1 MLAIPSERQDPPDR
15 PTGSTTPGREPLLTV
30 PNLLCAA
37 RLFASP
43 LLVVLA
49 WFELSSWCL
58 WLFVTL
64 LLTDWLDG
72 KLAKLLK
79 QETLFGA
86 RLDSFADGT
95 FYGCVLLTLLVFRPD
110 AMRQESIWIALALS
124 SFAVSIAAGWI
135 KFNRVPSYHTRL
147 AKTSWLLVGI
157 GVVSVFAGGTIWL
170 FRLALGTVILT
181 NLEATAITLV
191 LPEWRVNVSWFFQ
204 ALRERRESNLVQKR
218 DRSC

>member
-1 MLAIPSERQDPPDR
+1 MLTIPSDRQDPPAR
-15 PTGSTTPGREPLLTV
+15 PTGPTTPGREPLLTV
-30 PNLLCAA
+30 PNLLCAV
-37 RLFASP
+37 RLFTSP

-58 WLFVTL
+58 ALFVTL

-86 RLDSFADGT
+86 RLDSFADAT
-95 FYGCVLLTLLVFRPD
+95 FYGCVLLALVVLR
-110 AMRQESIWIALALS
+110 AEMMHQEAIWIALTLS
-124 SFAVSIAAGWI
+124 SFAVSVAAGWI

-157 GVVSVFAGGTIWL
+157 GVVSVFAGWTIWL

-191 LPEWRVNVSWFFQ
+191 LPEWRVNVSWLFQ
-204 ALRERRESNLVQKR
+204 ALRERRESNLIRKE
-218 DRSC
+218 DR